1 MKSRW
6 TTYLLLAV
14 VAAVWGIVA
23 WKIFAPADNTAPAV
37 RSEPSVPVVQTAP
50 ADTLLLDY
58 PDPFLKGAARSA
70 AVVSSVVRGLPAPK
84 PVPPKRERV
93 RIVHLGTV
101 RSAGKRLYI
110 LMVGEE
116 QYELFPGESAGE
128 FLLTD
133 CDCDSLYLRRAGVT
147 YGVKLCD

>member
-1 MKSRW
+1 M
-6 TTYLLLAV
+6 
-14 VAAVWGIVA
+14 
-23 WKIFAPADNTAPAV
+23 
-37 RSEPSVPVVQTAP
+37 QTAP

-70 AVVSSVVRGLPAPK
+70 AAVPSVIRGLPAPK
-84 PVPPKRERV
+84 PVLPKRERV

-110 LMVGEE
+110 LTVGEE
-116 QYELFPGESAGE
+116 QYELSPGESAGE
-128 FLLTD
+128 FLFTD
-133 CDCDSLYLRRAGVT
+133 CDRDSLYLRRAGVT

>member
-6 TTYLLLAV
+6 TTYLLLVV

-23 WKIFAPADNTAPAV
+23 WKISAPADNMAPAP

-70 AVVSSVVRGLPAPK
+70 AAVPSVVRGLPAPK
-84 PVPPKRERV
+84 PVLPKRERV

-101 RSAGKRLYI
+101 RSA
-110 LMVGEE
+110 
-116 QYELFPGESAGE
+116 
-128 FLLTD
+128 
-133 CDCDSLYLRRAGVT
+133 
-147 YGVKLCD
+147 